1 MPSLTPWTIN
11 DDFSIKA
18 AYKILKEVVELGH
31 EYCGVLKY
39 QGRLVSGTG

>member
-1 MPSLTPWTIN
+1 MISQK
-11 DDFSIKA
+11 KA

-31 EYCGVLKY
+31 DEYCGVLKY

>member
-1 MPSLTPWTIN
+1 MMISQK
-11 DDFSIKA
+11 KA
-18 AYKILKEVVELGH
+18 AYKILKVVELGH